1 MRKSKIIENQK
12 QYIKELL
19 KEISRLEFRVD
30 MWKNHYYM
38 LEDRLKYKEDIIQK
52 LVDEYC
58 NEEE

>member
-19 KEISRLEFRVD
+19 KEISELEFKVD

-38 LEDRLKYKEDIIQK
+38 LEDKLRDREDIIQK

-58 NEEE
+58 NKEE